1 MIRKF
6 LKFKTGNEVIE
17 IEYWKLGEDSYL
29 VEQKALLIFVTTK
42 LGEGLSV
49 LPVKSEKITY
59 PSEMLADIKKAFTDL
74 HHENSK

>member
-6 LKFKTGNEVIE
+6 LKIRTDNGEIE
-17 IEYWKLGEDSYL
+17 LEYWKLGENSYL

-49 LPVKSEKITY
+49 LPVKSEKIAYT
-59 PSEMLADIKKAFTDL
+59 PEFLADIKKAFTDL
-74 HHENSK
+74 HLRNHK